1 MSQAS
6 FTGFITIQDIKK
18 QKYDVNHL
26 LDPNYDQFV
35 RDILPIKI
43 QNFEIKRLEW
53 DDFSGEPKKESPWI
67 AHSYWDISYKFPQLN
82 VNRASS
88 NQKQSPT
95 VINQKNNTP
104 KNLKEQTQN
113 FGLSP
118 KNQTQQ
124 NSQSSERTRVKQQ
137 SPKLP
142 PKTPFQQL
150 NAQNRI
156 NSRLTN
162 QIPPQALR
170 ISSLQRVQRQSKQK
184 IQTPDGTVSRSNS
197 NHAFKKEQLLK
208 QQLNIQVTCKLLE
221 KSWTKS
227 NQYDDLLEHETGHYL
242 IGCLCALEFKRKAEQ
257 MDFYN
262 TENQKQ
268 DIKQLFNNNFKTFLK
283 IEKDYDEET
292 NHYCNWK
299 MQMKWNRKI
308 KEQLLLYEM
317 YFNN

>member
-6 FTGFITIQDIKK
+6 FTGFISIEDIKK
-18 QKYDVNHL
+18 PKYDINHL
-26 LDPNYDQFV
+26 LDSNYDSYV

-53 DDFSGEPKKESPWI
+53 DDFTGEPNKDSPWI
-67 AHSYWDISYKFPQLN
+67 AHSYWNIHYELPKKEIS
-82 VNRASS
+82 RAFS

-95 VINQKNNTP
+95 VTNQKNSNA
-104 KNLKEQTQN
+104 NLNQQPQKFQ
-113 FGLSP
+113 LSP
-118 KNQTQQ
+118 KNQTQITK
-124 NSQSSERTRVKQQ
+124 QSSDRVNVKQQ

-142 PKTPFQQL
+142 PKRPLQQD
-150 NAQNRI
+150 NNQNRT
-156 NSRLTN
+156 NSRLQN
-162 QIPPQALR
+162 QIPAPSLR
-170 ISSLQRVQRQSKQK
+170 IASLQGVKRQSQQKNQTPKQK
-184 IQTPDGTVSRSNS
+184 SSRSNS
-197 NHAFKKEQLLK
+197 NSALMK
-208 QQLNIQVTCKLLE
+208 QQSPRQSLNILVYCKLME

-257 MDFYN
+257 MELGN
-262 TENQKQ
+262 TE
-268 DIKQLFNNNFKTFLK
+268 IKQLFQTNFRTFLK

-292 NHYCNWK
+292 SHYCNWR